1 MFAASA
7 ISSINKFTNKKY
19 AVRCTKGV
27 KMTAIYILLALC
39 LIVGLSAVALGVY
52 ALKKQGL
59 EKRSELNQEMLRE
72 ENYRLLTAVDERV
85 ENTVRM
91 NNSMLVGSLNA
102 QNDNSKQ
109 LQNQFTQFMISMDEK
124 LGRLKDETTR
134 NLNDVKISTASS
146 LKEVRDDNARNLA
159 EIKRDNAEK
168 LERVRSDNEKQLE
181 RMRETVDEKLSS
193 TLEQR
198 FNQSFK
204 IVNDRLEEINRTFG
218 ELQNL
223 QTGVRDLNNI
233 FKNVKARGTWGE
245 VALDS
250 LLSQILVAGQYEKQV
265 RLTKS
270 SNDAVDFAVK
280 MPGKDDGEVWLPIDV
295 KFPIEDYERLM
306 TASQNADVAGV
317 ETASKALAQRIKQ
330 EAMSIRDKYIKPPKT
345 TDFAIMYV
353 PTEGLFAELIK
364 RDGLTEAL
372 QRDYRI
378 VLCGPTTIAA
388 LLNSLQMGFRSVAV
402 EKQSAEIGKLLQS
415 FIKDFGKF
423 SGLLQQTGVKLQQ
436 VQDTITKA
444 GKRTEMIQKKLDKV
458 RTFASDEQLE
468 ADDIELLE
476 GASDDYAVNFD

>member
-1 MFAASA
+1 
-7 ISSINKFTNKKY
+7 
-19 AVRCTKGV
+19 
-27 KMTAIYILLALC
+27 
-39 LIVGLSAVALGVY
+39 
-52 ALKKQGL
+52 
-59 EKRSELNQEMLRE
+59 
-72 ENYRLLTAVDERV
+72 
-85 ENTVRM
+85 
-91 NNSMLVGSLNA
+91 
-102 QNDNSKQ
+102 
-109 LQNQFTQFMISMDEK
+109 
-124 LGRLKDETTR
+124 
-134 NLNDVKISTASS
+134 
-146 LKEVRDDNARNLA
+146 
-159 EIKRDNAEK
+159 
-168 LERVRSDNEKQLE
+168 
-181 RMRETVDEKLSS
+181 
-193 TLEQR
+193 
-198 FNQSFK
+198 
-204 IVNDRLEEINRTFG
+204 
-218 ELQNL
+218 
-223 QTGVRDLNNI
+223 
-233 FKNVKARGTWGE
+233 
-245 VALDS
+245 
-250 LLSQILVAGQYEKQV
+250 
-265 RLTKS
+265 
-270 SNDAVDFAVK
+270 